1 MSTSLAVIHEQP
13 SDTLELGLLE
23 EHNVDYSDDSVCS
36 DKKQEVLPSEVLL
49 ETYGIDIIAV
59 QTTSQLLGVVFV
71 ACSTFTF
78 YSSAYSG
85 AGSPIDAIIV
95 MLDAVCIDVVSA
107 MFVLV
112 GLMSACMYTNM
123 PASVFDELALET
135 FWSMAIDLYVSSVSS
150 LLLGSIHALLM
161 HSFKLSDVWFTVLE
175 CVTTLRTLDYRQSIH
190 APHSMNVAVWPV
202 QSIMWCLFTVQ
213 PVFAGNRAVHAMFP
227 GMGSTIIVGMSMA
240 GILLFTVFGMLHSHS
255 NIFYA
260 NACSVTYRSM
270 EFNLG
275 VHLWYLQAHCLEQA
289 AAIAELVHTA
299 LYFIYL
305 LFFVIW
311 WSEVGTPPSPDPAVE
326 ISCLRLYHRNSCLHD
341 HQAFFLRGCFL
352 GVVFAIRSH
361 QCGPTL
367 RSDFLESCHASR
379 KCLSAIAFCWP
390 VAIAVRLV
398 LIVTFG
404 DNTVDANRAV
414 VSVLTI
420 PIIFFCMYCYDE
432 VVKPQLRQLIQPL
445 VSGVSRVSTTL
456 SGYVRTPRG

>member
-1 MSTSLAVIHEQP
+1 MSSNLPVIDEEQ
-13 SDTLELGLLE
+13 TETFEIGLLKE
-23 EHNVDYSDDSVCS
+23 DEYCDEPEIVS
-36 DKKQEVLPSEVLL
+36 KEAIL

-59 QTTSQLLGVVFV
+59 QTTAQILCIVFV
-71 ACSTFTF
+71 SCSTFTF
-78 YSSAYSG
+78 FSSAYSG
-85 AGSPIDAIIV
+85 AGSPLDAIIV

-112 GLMSACMYTNM
+112 GVLSACMYTNM
-123 PASVFDELALET
+123 PARVFDELACET
-135 FWSMAIDLYVSSVSS
+135 FWSLFIDLYVSSICS

-161 HSFKLSDVWFTVLE
+161 HAFKWSDVWFTVLE
-175 CVTTLRTLDYRQSIH
+175 CVTTLRTLDFQQSQH
-190 APHSMNVAVWPV
+190 APHSMNVTVWPV
-202 QSIMWCLFTVQ
+202 QSIMWCLFAVR
-213 PVFAGNRAVHAMFP
+213 PVIAGNRAVQKMFP
-227 GMGSTIIVGMSMA
+227 SMGSTIITGMSIA

-275 VHLWYLQAHCLEQA
+275 VHLWYLQSNFPEQA
-289 AAIAELVHTA
+289 AAFAELVQTS

-311 WSEVGTPPSPDPAVE
+311 WSEVGTEPSPDPATE
-326 ISCLRLYHRNSCLHD
+326 ITCLRLYHRNSCLHD

-352 GVVFAIRSH
+352 GVALVLRFNMGG
-361 QCGPTL
+361 QTL
-367 RSDFLESCHASR
+367 RCEFMESCHASR

-404 DNTVDANRAV
+404 DTTVDANRAV
-414 VSVLTI
+414 VSVLAI
-420 PIIFFCMYCYDE
+420 PILLFCMYCYDE
-432 VVKPQLRQLIQPL
+432 VLKPVFRDLAQPL
-445 VSGVSRVSTTL
+445 VTGASRLSRTL
-456 SGYVRTPRG
+456 SDCVHTCPV